1 VKSLQ
6 AKVIFSDRF
15 ILFTSIIGVFLIVI
29 TLITFASSEKLEQTN
44 QTLQNQ
50 LKEMKS
56 MKEELVQ
63 LHELVDTRE
72 KKIGLT
78 EVSGVVSALEQ
89 ILDGL
94 GIEAKSI
101 KPLEKRTSG
110 EFTEENA
117 ELEIENIDIN
127 TIVNLLYR
135 IDNSPVPFKIK
146 DVSIRTTF
154 ENPDIYILSLTAS
167 LIDK

>member
-1 VKSLQ
+1 MKHLQ
-6 AKVIFSDRF
+6 AKFIFSDRF
-15 ILFTSIIGVFLIVI
+15 ILSTIIIGVFLIVI
-29 TLITFASSEKLEQTN
+29 TLITFASSGRLERKN
-44 QTLQNQ
+44 RALHSQ
-50 LKEMKS
+50 LNKMET

-63 LHELVDTRE
+63 LRELVDTRE

-78 EVSGVVSALEQ
+78 EVSGVISALEQ
-89 ILDGL
+89 MLEGL

-127 TIVNLLYR
+127 TMVNLLYR
-135 IDNSPVPFKIK
+135 IDTSPVPFKIK

-154 ENPDIYILSLTAS
+154 ENPDMYILSLTAS
-167 LIDK
+167 LIGK